1 MRFLSLAPIAVAFS
15 LSLPAQIQ
23 SLSVTSIG
31 AFCNMGSTGCCAVPS
46 QPTALVPSLDV
57 AAQRVLFDV
66 AALEGCCGVAVP
78 LRALALG
85 TQQVLVPLPEL
96 GSTCT
101 LHLAPVVLVA
111 GVSNPFVLQL
121 PPGLGSFTF
130 LAQAAAVVTDPW
142 GPGVVTLTDGLAITL
157 Q

>member
-1 MRFLSLAPIAVAFS
+1 MRFLSLAPLAVAFS
-15 LSLPAQIQ
+15 LSLPAQIT
-23 SLSVTSIG
+23 SLSSTSIG

-57 AAQRVLFDV
+57 SNQRVLFDV
-66 AALEGCCGVAVP
+66 NALEGCCGVAVP

-85 TQQVLVPLPEL
+85 TQQALVPLPEL
-96 GSTCT
+96 GGTCA
-101 LHLAPVVLVA
+101 LHLVPVVLVA
-111 GVSNPFVLQL
+111 AASNPFVLQL

-130 LAQAAAVVTDPW
+130 LAQGAALITDPW
-142 GPGVVTLTDGLAITL
+142 GPGVATLTDGLAITL